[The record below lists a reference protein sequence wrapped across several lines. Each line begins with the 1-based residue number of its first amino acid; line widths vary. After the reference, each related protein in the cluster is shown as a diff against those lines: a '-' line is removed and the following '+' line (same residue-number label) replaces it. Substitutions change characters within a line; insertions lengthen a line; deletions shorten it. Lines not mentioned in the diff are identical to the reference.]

1 MERDLSNISI
11 VQRSKE
17 SGESNSAK
25 SILPCVLDGV
35 NVIIKTHTQEFEH
48 GPRLYHTEKNA
59 YLTLQN
65 EDFVPKLLY
74 FDDKNLKLC
83 MTDAGEDL
91 SRLKNINLDEC
102 QSKLVEL
109 SRIMHQKYNLYHNDL
124 RPKNICFDTNNKM
137 KLIDF
142 DKATFGLPNPLSFRL
157 KVCLDEEKERAGMFM
172 GYTTAFRHL
181 EN

>member
-17 SGESNSAK
+17 IGDSNSAK

-35 NVIIKTHTQEFEH
+35 NVIIKTHAQELEH

-91 SRLKNINLDEC
+91 SKLKNINLEEC
-102 QSKLVEL
+102 QKKLVDIITTMKL
-109 SRIMHQKYNLYHNDL
+109 RYDLFHNDL
-124 RPKNICFDTNNKM
+124 KPKNMCIDKNLS
-137 KLIDF
+137 LI
-142 DKATFGLPNPLSFRL
+142 
-157 KVCLDEEKERAGMFM
+157 
-172 GYTTAFRHL
+172 HI
-181 EN
+181 